1 MGDLIL
7 VPWAELTPPER
18 RAWRIKAL
26 KALTTSG
33 VKKLDKPAGELAIR
47 DLIVGDE
54 DAGDTAELPVDI
66 QDAPAGTEQ
75 RASIRGWAQDASDVT
90 AETLDLIYDDT
101 VHDGQVIGVI
111 GFCDLT
117 PNPDMHYLRMRDGK
131 DIKAFFNT
139 QRLRSNP
146 AGEIGAFFADSET
159 GEPAVVVWEEGESF
173 QIETA
178 HVTAVDKFVTFEAYV
193 VERYGAVLT
202 K

>member
-1 MGDLIL
+1 MGDIIL
-7 VPWAELTPPER
+7 VPWAELTSPER
-18 RAWRIKAL
+18 RAWRVKAL
-26 KALTTSG
+26 KALMNAG
-33 VKKLDKPAGELAIR
+33 VKKLDKPAGQLCIR

-54 DAGDTAELPVDI
+54 DAGDLTNLPVDI

-75 RASIRGWAQDASDVT
+75 RASIRGWAQDESDVT

-101 VHDGQVIGVI
+101 VHEGQVVGII

-117 PNPDMHYLRMRDGK
+117 PNPDMHYMMMKDGK
-131 DIKAFFNT
+131 TIKAFFNT

-159 GEPAVVVWEEGESF
+159 GEPAVIVWEEGRAF
-173 QIETA
+173 QIMTA
-178 HVTAVDKFVTFEAYV
+178 HVTSADKFVTFEAYV
-193 VERYGAVLT
+193 AEAYGTILT